1 MAIFGDSTRLG
12 APTRLAR
19 PEQVRGATQ
28 PQRTGT
34 TERERSAQRGEIV
47 RAIRD
52 TTKGVE
58 IALKVPGIH
67 YSGLTYDKLIG
78 ILAAQGRD
86 FAATTP
92 TMRKHMV
99 AEVTIVYENAVKVPT
114 MKALKETLAESALGW
129 IVRRFAHKVRD
140 ERLAALTP
148 GYAKSKKRDGYGRN
162 PIGVRTGALATRV
175 QDFGKVKLK

>member
-1 MAIFGDSTRLG
+1 
-12 APTRLAR
+12 
-19 PEQVRGATQ
+19 
-28 PQRTGT
+28 
-34 TERERSAQRGEIV
+34 
-47 RAIRD
+47 
-52 TTKGVE
+52 
-58 IALKVPGIH
+58 
-67 YSGLTYDKLIG
+67 
-78 ILAAQGRD
+78 
-86 FAATTP
+86 
-92 TMRKHMV
+92 MV

-140 ERLAALTP
+140 ERLAALTR

>member
-1 MAIFGDSTRLG
+1 MAVFGDTTRLG
-12 APTRLAR
+12 ASPRLAR

-34 TERERSAQRGEIV
+34 TERERSATRGEIV

-99 AEVTIVYENAVKVPT
+99 AEVTIAFENAVTPPT
-114 MKALKETLAESALGW
+114 AKTLKAALAESALGW

-148 GYAKSKKRDGYGRN
+148 GYAQSKKRDGYGRN

>member
-1 MAIFGDSTRLG
+1 VAIFGDSTRLG
-12 APTRLAR
+12 ASARLAR

-34 TERERSAQRGEIV
+34 TERERSATRGEIV

-52 TTKGVE
+52 AVKGVE
-58 IALKVPGIH
+58 VSLQVPGIH
-67 YSGLTYDKLIG
+67 YSGLTYDHLLA

-86 FAATTP
+86 FDATT
-92 TMRKHMV
+92 TAMRKHMA
-99 AEVTIVYENAVKVPT
+99 AEVTIAFENAVTAPT
-114 MKALKETLAESALGW
+114 AKALKAALAESALGW

-140 ERLAALTP
+140 ERLTALTP
-148 GYAKSKKRDGYGRN
+148 AYARSKARDGYGRN
-162 PIGVRTGALATRV
+162 PIGVRTGALAARV